1 MCTNFN
7 QMNNA
12 FFKKTLFIFYNLLF
26 LFSLIIQQHTHL
38 RIFPTVQ
45 CTLWTA
51 IILISFWWTRTH
63 RDLEPLLRWEW
74 RCSNT
79 SLCSAQ
85 DMGVSWDACFSKYL
99 CKFSKVLSSRAYI
112 FKGIHYSN
120 RHRQYRNPCLMS
132 SGSWRAKDITVTLKH
147 FIF

>member
-7 QMNNA
+7 QMNNVY
-12 FFKKTLFIFYNLLF
+12 FKKTLFIFYNLLF

-63 RDLEPLLRWEW
+63 KTWSHCWDESEDAQTHLSAAHRIWGWVEMHVFPNISVNLAKFYLL
-74 RCSNT
+74 
-79 SLCSAQ
+79 
-85 DMGVSWDACFSKYL
+85 VHIFSKEFIILTGTGSIEIPVL
-99 CKFSKVLSSRAYI
+99 CLLVHGEPRIL
-112 FKGIHYSN
+112 
-120 RHRQYRNPCLMS
+120 Q
-132 SGSWRAKDITVTLKH
+132 VTLNS
-147 FIF
+147 